1 MVTIDMTTITSM
13 SHIFMVVEEES
24 IHIDLQSMRKK
35 EVKMKNMPET
45 FLGEVRIKEVVLL
58 EPRTQ
63 RLSYEDGSTIFQWSR
78 SDRRVPRLDYRR

>member
-1 MVTIDMTTITSM
+1 MTTIMSM

-63 RLSYEDGSTIFQWSR
+63 RLSYEDGSTIFQWS
-78 SDRRVPRLDYRR
+78 SSYRRVPRMDY